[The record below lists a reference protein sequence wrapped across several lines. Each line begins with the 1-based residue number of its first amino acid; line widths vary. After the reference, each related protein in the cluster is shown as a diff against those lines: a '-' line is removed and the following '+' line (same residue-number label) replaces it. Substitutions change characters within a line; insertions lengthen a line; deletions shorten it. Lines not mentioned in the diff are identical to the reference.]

1 MSATGKSLDLLAIE
15 MFESYLQQPEEHQQQ
30 WLIEQTETQPE
41 LREKVL
47 RLIKLDSSSSG
58 VIHTGNVKI
67 SDEEEPIPERIGVYR
82 ITGLIG
88 RGGMGAV
95 FRAQRDQ
102 GDFEHDV
109 AIKLIRPGV
118 MSDALV
124 KRFEHERQT
133 LANLQHPNIAAL
145 YDGGTS
151 ESGAPYFVME
161 YVDGLAITQFAN
173 QHELNLN
180 SRLDLFRKVCQAV
193 HYAHQ
198 NLIAHRDITPSNVLV
213 NQSGEVK
220 LIDFGIA
227 KPFDLEGSQEVLPH
241 SLTSLSFTPGYAAPE
256 RELGME
262 GNTLADIYS
271 LGKLLQAMID
281 GCSPSKELVA
291 IGQTATHLDPNNR
304 YQSVSGLMRDVERF
318 QQNFPVSVYSNG
330 RIYAVGKFVRRHKAT
345 VAIAASGITAVLV
358 ALALTFLQYQRAER
372 HLEES
377 IERFDQVREL
387 AKYQIFDLYDALK
400 SVVGNTAIRA
410 ELAQKGQE
418 YLSSLYQHSADSPQ
432 LQLETAQGF
441 IRLARIYGVPAE
453 PNLGDV
459 TLARA
464 NLSKAEQLLSAMSN
478 RNPNWPGLKT
488 TQVALMAAQ
497 AMILVHDNS
506 DLLAA
511 LSLTDQA
518 DKLLLQVAEAQRD
531 NYWYQTQRELRY
543 AQFERADQ
551 GGQSQVIRDLANQS
565 VAVIKNWPLAMQQSH
580 IAEFDRAWY
589 YYWMGLADYNDNLH
603 EQAMENFEQGHTLLT
618 ELAERRGND
627 PMLLYIIAWNNYIAY
642 GSAARLYQ
650 TERSMTFLDRATAAS
665 ARLAEL
671 QEGDAS
677 IIRLGMQMR
686 EAKSQLLAE
695 LGRIDEA
702 IGMQEALVVDQ
713 ETNAKGKPEA
723 SQFETWAFS
732 KIILAYM
739 YRDANRRE
747 DACVELEQA
756 EQLLKP
762 FAEKGL
768 LADYMMNAAQR
779 LDSRIQQC
787 RSGQPIASQNALFD

>member
-1 MSATGKSLDLLAIE
+1 
-15 MFESYLQQPEEHQQQ
+15 
-30 WLIEQTETQPE
+30 
-41 LREKVL
+41 
-47 RLIKLDSSSSG
+47 
-58 VIHTGNVKI
+58 
-67 SDEEEPIPERIGVYR
+67 
-82 ITGLIG
+82 
-88 RGGMGAV
+88 
-95 FRAQRDQ
+95 
-102 GDFEHDV
+102 
-109 AIKLIRPGV
+109 
-118 MSDALV
+118 
-124 KRFEHERQT
+124 
-133 LANLQHPNIAAL
+133 
-145 YDGGTS
+145 
-151 ESGAPYFVME
+151 
-161 YVDGLAITQFAN
+161 
-173 QHELNLN
+173 
-180 SRLDLFRKVCQAV
+180 
-193 HYAHQ
+193 
-198 NLIAHRDITPSNVLV
+198 
-213 NQSGEVK
+213 
-220 LIDFGIA
+220 
-227 KPFDLEGSQEVLPH
+227 
-241 SLTSLSFTPGYAAPE
+241 
-256 RELGME
+256 
-262 GNTLADIYS
+262 
-271 LGKLLQAMID
+271 
-281 GCSPSKELVA
+281 
-291 IGQTATHLDPNNR
+291 
-304 YQSVSGLMRDVERF
+304 MRDVERF

-330 RIYAVGKFVRRHKAT
+330 RIYAIGKFVRRHKAT

-464 NLSKAEQLLSAMSN
+464 NLSKAEQLLSTMSN
-478 RNPNWPGLKT
+478 ANPNWPGLKT

-551 GGQSQVIRDLANQS
+551 AGQSQVIRDLANQS
-565 VAVIKNWPLAMQQSH
+565 VAIIKNWPLAMQQSH

-603 EQAMENFEQGHTLLT
+603 EQAMENFEQGHTLLAD
-618 ELAERRGND
+618 LAERRGND

-702 IGMQEALVVDQ
+702 IEMQEALVIDQ
-713 ETNAKGKPEA
+713 ESNAKGKPEA